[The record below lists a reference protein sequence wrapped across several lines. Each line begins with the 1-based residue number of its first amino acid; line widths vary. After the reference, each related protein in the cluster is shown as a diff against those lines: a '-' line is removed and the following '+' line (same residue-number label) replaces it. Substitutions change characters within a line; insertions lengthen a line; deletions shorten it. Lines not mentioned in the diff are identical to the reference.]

1 MYTVCIIPF
10 LFTFR
15 SGYLNPRSLI
25 RAEQEL
31 ASARGVLRK
40 QENKIF
46 TGFLDI
52 HVFSCSSD
60 SDFKMSEY

>member
-1 MYTVCIIPF
+1 MFSYNQTFRVYTVCIIPF

-31 ASARGVLRK
+31 ASARGVVRK
-40 QENKIF
+40 QE
-46 TGFLDI
+46 D
-52 HVFSCSSD
+52 
-60 SDFKMSEY
+60 